1 MDKTIKAQKGIAF
14 KPRENEK
21 AIATGWVNQSHEE
34 IRQYDGEKVIITR
47 SENNG
52 KQFHDIFI
60 HAGKLFESQGKEYK
74 LDGTLLDKKIF
85 IYFNKAQSGVDYMSL
100 SLAEQQKPNGYEQ
113 PLDIHETNEEE
124 LRDEIPF

>member
-1 MDKTIKAQKGIAF
+1 MDKTIKGQKGIAF

-21 AIATGWVNQSHEE
+21 AIAMGWVNQSHEE
-34 IRQYDGEKVIITR
+34 IGQYNGDKVIITR

-52 KQFHDIFI
+52 TQFHDIFI
-60 HAGKLFESQGKEYK
+60 HAGKLYESQGKEYK

-85 IYFNKAQSGVDYMSL
+85 IYFNKSQAGTDYMSL

-113 PLDIHETNEEE
+113 PQEINATNDEGSE
-124 LRDEIPF
+124 DEIPF